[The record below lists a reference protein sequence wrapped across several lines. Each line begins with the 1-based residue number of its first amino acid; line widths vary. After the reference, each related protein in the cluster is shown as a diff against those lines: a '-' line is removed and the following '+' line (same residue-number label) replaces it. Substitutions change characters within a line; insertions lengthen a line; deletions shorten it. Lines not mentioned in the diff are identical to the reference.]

1 MSAPPLGLRKG
12 HRACQMCS
20 VISYKAPK
28 ISSLGRVIHPRC
40 AGSLSQM
47 TQPLVPDL
55 FGLKGELWVAAF
67 YLSCN

>member
-1 MSAPPLGLRKG
+1 
-12 HRACQMCS
+12 MCS
-20 VISYKAPK
+20 LISYKAPE

-55 FGLKGELWVAAF
+55 LGLEGELWVAAF